1 MRRMY
6 SKPQLLEA
14 VEQESKI
21 NGIKVFEDIK
31 DKDGHARF
39 IEGDITIATLTGFT
53 QTYGKWS
60 LSGSHLLIVVA
71 VEVASGTYTSERLCE
86 ITLPTW
92 IFDKIYPLYG
102 TVVDYKP
109 TTQFNG
115 GIVGTFNAYL
125 GKDTGVGKLF
135 IQSGSQTPT
144 QNVAIRYSYDLL
156 IDNE

>member
-39 IEGDITIATLTGFT
+39 IEGTLTQETISGIT
-53 QTYGKWS
+53 PSYSKWA
-60 LSGSHLLIVVA
+60 LSGTHLLIVVC
-71 VEVASGTYTSERLCE
+71 GTIANATALSSTQLVT
-86 ITLPTW
+86 IDVPKW
-92 IFDKIYPLYG
+92 ILDKVSTIYSNVVTYHSDSIYG
-102 TVVDYKP
+102 SDG
-109 TTQFNG
+109 TTQTIN
-115 GIVGTFNAYL
+115 NYL
-125 GKDTGVGKLF
+125 AKLSNSLA
-135 IQSGSQTPT
+135 IQIGSITT
-144 QNVAIRYSYDLL
+144 TKERIFRFAYDLL